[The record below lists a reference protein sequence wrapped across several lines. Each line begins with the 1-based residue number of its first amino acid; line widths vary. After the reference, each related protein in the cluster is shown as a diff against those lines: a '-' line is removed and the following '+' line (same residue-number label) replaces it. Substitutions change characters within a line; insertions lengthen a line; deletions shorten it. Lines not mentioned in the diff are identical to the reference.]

1 MQLNLLLRNAY
12 GYVKSSVYRTSSILH
27 LSVVH
32 FVNDKDD
39 GVVPGLGL

>member
-1 MQLNLLLRNAY
+1 MGAAQSIVAL
-12 GYVKSSVYRTSSILH
+12 YVKSSVYRTSSILH

-39 GVVPGLGL
+39 DVVPGLGL